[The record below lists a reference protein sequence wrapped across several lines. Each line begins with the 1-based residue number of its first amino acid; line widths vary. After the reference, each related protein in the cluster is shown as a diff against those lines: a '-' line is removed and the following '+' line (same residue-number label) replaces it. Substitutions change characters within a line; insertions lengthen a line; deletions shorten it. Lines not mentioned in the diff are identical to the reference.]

1 MDMYLRKRWNDP
13 RVVYDDGPL
22 EVHLSPEVAAKYLW
36 IPDLF
41 FSNSR
46 ETMISSTLKPDYG
59 VKVSQNG
66 DVLCSMR

>member
-1 MDMYLRKRWNDP
+1 MDMYLRKKWNDP
-13 RVVYDDGPL
+13 RLEYDDGPP
-22 EVHLSPEVAAKYLW
+22 VIHLSPEVAGKYLW

-46 ETMISSTLKPDYG
+46 DTTISHTIKPNYG
-59 VKVSQNG
+59 VRVKQNG